1 MLRKKEK
8 WSYGVSTHKG
18 SVRENNEDNAYLN
31 SKKDRK
37 GNHLLVAVVA
47 DGMGGYH
54 AGDVASSIIVAK
66 IDEWYRKKASIFL
79 PLPYPLAKIE
89 QEMEQLLKEANQTL
103 LEEGER
109 QGKRMGSTASILF
122 LYNDRYLIIHIGDS
136 RIYQI
141 TRLEEMDYS
150 INQLTEDHSWVM
162 DQVRKNL
169 LTVEEAEQHPKKNV
183 LMQCLGVNEQ
193 LSLFVTEGKY
203 DENDLFFLCSDG
215 FYNIYPNEA
224 LLSNLN
230 KCEQEKQ
237 PFQEFADYLVE
248 DADDRGATDNI
259 TVSLVALK

>member
-18 SVRENNEDNAYLN
+18 SVRDNNEDSVYLN
-31 SKKDRK
+31 TVKDRK

-54 AGDVASSIIVAK
+54 AGDVASSTIVAK
-66 IDEWYRKKASIFL
+66 IDDWYRKKASIFL

-89 QEMEQLLKEANQTL
+89 QEMRVLLEEVNQTL

-109 QGKRMGSTASILF
+109 LGKRMGSTASILF
-122 LYNDRYLIIHIGDS
+122 LYNDRYLIIHVGDS

-141 TRLEEMDYS
+141 TRSEEMAYH
-150 INQLTEDHSWVM
+150 IKQLTEDHSWVM

-169 LTVEEAEQHPKKNV
+169 LTVEEAEHHPRKNV
-183 LMQCLGVNEQ
+183 ILQCLGVNEQ
-193 LSLFVTEGKY
+193 FSPFIEEGKY
-203 DENDLFFLCSDG
+203 DENDIFFLCSDG
-215 FYNIYPNEA
+215 FYNVYSNEA
-224 LLSNLN
+224 LLRNLQH
-230 KCEQEKQ
+230 CETEQQ
-237 PFQEFADYLVE
+237 PFQEFTDYLVQDADYL
-248 DADDRGATDNI
+248 GATDNI